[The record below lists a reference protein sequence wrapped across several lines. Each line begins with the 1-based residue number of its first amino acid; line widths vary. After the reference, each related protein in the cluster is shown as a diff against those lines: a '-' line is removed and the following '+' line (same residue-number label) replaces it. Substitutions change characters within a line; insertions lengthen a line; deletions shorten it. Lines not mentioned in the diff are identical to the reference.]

1 MNDIK
6 IPLELVSSFLSAA
19 IIIAIFFM
27 IFQYKQKLDVL
38 KEFDKLKDM
47 GDLSQEDRAVIKTNL
62 FEYKEKLTKAEALLK
77 LVYPIFIT
85 VVALLIFMFSL
96 QEALIYLNV
105 VIVTYIYLH
114 VNRLHLRNFV
124 KFLEDLNK

>member
-6 IPLELVSSFLSAA
+6 IPLELISSFISVAVVF
-19 IIIAIFFM
+19 AIFLK

-47 GDLSQEDRAVIKTNL
+47 DTLTSEDIEVIKQNKR
-62 FEYKEKLTKAEALLK
+62 EYKEKLIRSEARLK
-77 LVYPIFIT
+77 LAYPIFIT
-85 VVALLIFMFSL
+85 VVALLILILSL

-105 VIVTYIYLH
+105 VIVVYIYLH
-114 VNRLHLRNFV
+114 IDRLHLRNFA
-124 KFLEDLNK
+124 KFLEELDS